1 MTVHS
6 TERHGT
12 DASLN
17 ELVSQVTQQ
26 VSTLL
31 RDEIRLAQLEMTKK
45 AKRAG
50 MGAGMFGGVGLFA
63 AFGLLCLVAAA
74 VLALVG
80 PLGTWLA
87 ALVVGGG
94 LFVLA
99 GMTAMVA
106 LVQVKAA
113 TPAAPT
119 EAMASVKQDVNAIK
133 HARTNGATA

>member
-1 MTVHS
+1 MTVES
-6 TERHGT
+6 SERHGS

-17 ELVSQVTQQ
+17 ELVTQVTQQ

-50 MGAGMFGGVGLFA
+50 MGAGLFGGVGIFA
-63 AFGLLCLVAAA
+63 VYGLLCLVAAA

-99 GMTAMVA
+99 GMAALVA
-106 LVQVKAA
+106 LPLMKAA
-113 TPAAPT
+113 SPPAPT
-119 EAMASVKQDVNAIK
+119 EALAEVKQDVNAIK
-133 HARTNGATA
+133 HARANGASA